1 MTKTMSILRLLT
13 AVLVLGLTAPVL
25 SASAQQLKIGV
36 VDLEQ
41 IIDGFNQAR
50 AQEDA
55 LNKERDALAKRIQE
69 MQARGLEM
77 LKQLKDVEKEIIT
90 IRDDTTLSQEA
101 KEEKLKAP
109 MEGYKRRAEDVKEFG
124 KKLEDYR
131 NAETEKLKQEFVD
144 FNNKVVLQV
153 AAAVRGYAQK
163 NGYDFVFNQNQ
174 KSPAASDIV
183 YAGKGEDI
191 TAQVI
196 QYINSLPAEA
206 PAPKPAS

>member
-77 LKQLKDVEKEIIT
+77 LKQLKDGEKENIT
-90 IRDDTTLSQEA
+90 IRDDTT
-101 KEEKLKAP
+101 P
-109 MEGYKRRAEDVKEFG
+109 
-124 KKLEDYR
+124 
-131 NAETEKLKQEFVD
+131 T
-144 FNNKVVLQV
+144 
-153 AAAVRGYAQK
+153 
-163 NGYDFVFNQNQ
+163 
-174 KSPAASDIV
+174 
-183 YAGKGEDI
+183 
-191 TAQVI
+191 
-196 QYINSLPAEA
+196 
-206 PAPKPAS
+206 